1 MTHCVF
7 CDIAEGR
14 LPAVKVY
21 EDDRV
26 IAFMDI
32 FPLRRAHVLV
42 IPRQHHRQLHELDST
57 LRSHLTDT
65 ATRIA
70 QAMYRSSLT
79 PAAVHYNVND
89 GPAAH
94 QTVPH
99 VHMHILPRY
108 RGDARSFLLRLLR
121 KPLDL
126 MIGPAATAVLEA
138 DAAEIRQHLSP
149 ADQQPQ

>member
-7 CDIAEGR
+7 CDIVEGR
-14 LPAVKVY
+14 LPAIKVH
-21 EDDRV
+21 EDEHV

-32 FPLRRAHVLV
+32 YPLRRGHVLV
-42 IPRQHHRQLHELDST
+42 IPRQHHKQLHELDSGV
-57 LRSHLTDT
+57 RSRLLDT

-70 QAMYRSSLT
+70 QAMYRSALA

-99 VHMHILPRY
+99 VHLHILPRY
-108 RGDARSFLLRLLR
+108 KGDAGRFLLRLLR
-121 KPLDL
+121 KPADL
-126 MIGPAATAVLEA
+126 LLGPADMAALEA
-138 DAAEIRQHLSP
+138 DARLIRDVLAGSNS
-149 ADQQPQ
+149 